1 MYDRC
6 DMCRMYEKCTYGEY
20 VTYVTHIA
28 CNAQATYIAHI
39 PHIICVTVES
49 VVIRDPFAKMVFE
62 QSGFGA
68 SGLAL
73 VRSCGSAG
81 VAPGDGRHQP
91 LPRSLDA
98 PDLDAGSASRYA
110 SVHRTPSAPGKGGY
124 GMLNSVCC
132 VRPRPVRTF
141 LLVQVVFDEPPPG
154 ADGNRFESTPWTVG
168 TSAAYDRSKFTSCN
182 TKTPFFVF
190 HEGRVRGS
198 RSPNP
203 KLAFRPWPLASSQPD
218 RAEGPT
224 GIRRGP
230 GYAARRI
237 PPTALE
243 TNNHHQYGN
252 R

>member
-1 MYDRC
+1 MYDIC
-6 DMCRMYEKCTYGEY
+6 AMCGICENCADSSR

-28 CNAQATYIAHI
+28 RSAQAISIAHI

-49 VVIRDPFAKMVFE
+49 GVIRDPFAEREFE
-62 QSGFGA
+62 QSGLGVP
-68 SGLAL
+68 GLAL
-73 VRSCGSAG
+73 VQSCGSAG
-81 VAPGDGRHQP
+81 VASGDGRHQP
-91 LPRSLDA
+91 LPRSQDA
-98 PDLDAGSASRYA
+98 PDLDAGSASRCA

-168 TSAAYDRSKFTSCN
+168 TSVAYGRSKFTSCN

-190 HEGRVRGS
+190 QEGRVRGS
-198 RSPNP
+198 RSPSP

-218 RAEGPT
+218 RAEGRT

-230 GYAARRI
+230 GSAARRI
-237 PPTALE
+237 PPTA
-243 TNNHHQYGN
+243 QKY
-252 R
+252 

>member
-1 MYDRC
+1 MCDMYDRC
-6 DMCRMYEKCTYGEY
+6 DMCRMYEKCTYGECI
-20 VTYVTHIA
+20 TYVSHIA
-28 CNAQATYIAHI
+28 RNAQATYIAHR
-39 PHIICVTVES
+39 PHIKCVTVES

-168 TSAAYDRSKFTSCN
+168 TSVAYGRSKFTSGI
-182 TKTPFFVF
+182 TKTPVFVLP
-190 HEGRVRGS
+190 EGRVRGS

-218 RAEGPT
+218 RAEGRT

-230 GYAARRI
+230 GSAARRI
-237 PPTALE
+237 PPTA
-243 TNNHHQYGN
+243 QKY
-252 R
+252 

>member
-1 MYDRC
+1 
-6 DMCRMYEKCTYGEY
+6 MCRMYEKCTYGECI
-20 VTYVTHIA
+20 TYVSHIA
-28 CNAQATYIAHI
+28 RNAQATYIAHR
-39 PHIICVTVES
+39 PHIKCVTVES

-141 LLVQVVFDEPPPG
+141 LLVQVVFDEPPTG
-154 ADGNRFESTPWTVG
+154 GGRQSVRVHTVDGR
-168 TSAAYDRSKFTSCN
+168 DLRS
-182 TKTPFFVF
+182 
-190 HEGRVRGS
+190 
-198 RSPNP
+198 
-203 KLAFRPWPLASSQPD
+203 
-218 RAEGPT
+218 
-224 GIRRGP
+224 IRKEQV
-230 GYAARRI
+230 YF
-237 PPTALE
+237 L
-243 TNNHHQYGN
+243 
-252 R
+252 

>member
-1 MYDRC
+1 MYGIC
-6 DMCRMYEKCTYGEY
+6 LMCGICENCADSSR

-28 CNAQATYIAHI
+28 RSAQATSIAHI

-49 VVIRDPFAKMVFE
+49 GVIRDPFAEREFE
-62 QSGFGA
+62 QSGLGVP
-68 SGLAL
+68 GLAL
-73 VRSCGSAG
+73 VQSCGSAG

-98 PDLDAGSASRYA
+98 PDLDAGSASRSA

-168 TSAAYDRSKFTSCN
+168 TLAAYERSKFI
-182 TKTPFFVF
+182 
-190 HEGRVRGS
+190 
-198 RSPNP
+198 
-203 KLAFRPWPLASSQPD
+203 A
-218 RAEGPT
+218 
-224 GIRRGP
+224 RRTLNLPSGP
-230 GYAARRI
+230 GRSRARSLIGRKGARESVGAPVTPPAAFL
-237 PPTALE
+237 PA
-243 TNNHHQYGN
+243 H
-252 R
+252 

>member
-6 DMCRMYEKCTYGEY
+6 DMCRMYEKCTYGECI
-20 VTYVTHIA
+20 TYVSHIA
-28 CNAQATYIAHI
+28 RNAQATYIAHR
-39 PHIICVTVES
+39 PHIKCVTVES

-168 TSAAYDRSKFTSCN
+168 TSVAYGRSKCTSCN
-182 TKTPFFVF
+182 TKTPLFVF

-198 RSPNP
+198 RTPNP
-203 KLAFRPWPLASSQPD
+203 TLAFRPWPLASSQPD
-218 RAEGPT
+218 RAEGHT
-224 GIRRGP
+224 GIRQGP
-230 GYAARRI
+230 GYAARRL
-237 PPTALE
+237 PPIALE
-243 TNNHHQYGN
+243 ND
-252 R
+252 

>member
-6 DMCRMYEKCTYGEY
+6 DMCRMYEKCTYGECI
-20 VTYVTHIA
+20 TYVSHIA
-28 CNAQATYIAHI
+28 RNAQATYIAHR
-39 PHIICVTVES
+39 PHIKCVTVES

-168 TSAAYDRSKFTSCN
+168 TSVAYGRSKFTSGI
-182 TKTPFFVF
+182 TKTSVFVLP
-190 HEGRVRGS
+190 EGRVRGS

-218 RAEGPT
+218 RAEGRT

-230 GYAARRI
+230 GSAARRI
-237 PPTALE
+237 PLTA
-243 TNNHHQYGN
+243 QKY
-252 R
+252 

>member
-1 MYDRC
+1 MYNRC
-6 DMCRMYEKCTYGEY
+6 DMCRMYEKCTYGECI
-20 VTYVTHIA
+20 TYVSHIA
-28 CNAQATYIAHI
+28 RNAQATYIAHR
-39 PHIICVTVES
+39 PHIKCVTVES

-168 TSAAYDRSKFTSCN
+168 TSVAYGRSKFTSCN

-190 HEGRVRGS
+190 QEGRVRGS

-218 RAEGPT
+218 RAEGRT

-230 GYAARRI
+230 GSAARRI
-237 PPTALE
+237 PPTA
-243 TNNHHQYGN
+243 QKY
-252 R
+252 

>member
-6 DMCRMYEKCTYGEY
+6 DMCRMYEKCTYGECI
-20 VTYVTHIA
+20 TYVSHIA
-28 CNAQATYIAHI
+28 RNAQATYIAHR
-39 PHIICVTVES
+39 PHIKCVTVES

-168 TSAAYDRSKFTSCN
+168 TSVAYGRSKFTSCN

-190 HEGRVRGS
+190 QEGRVRGS

-218 RAEGPT
+218 RAEGRT

-230 GYAARRI
+230 GSAARRI
-237 PPTALE
+237 PPTA
-243 TNNHHQYGN
+243 QKY
-252 R
+252 

>member
-6 DMCRMYEKCTYGEY
+6 DMCRMYEKCTYGECI
-20 VTYVTHIA
+20 TYVSHIA
-28 CNAQATYIAHI
+28 RNAQATYIAHR
-39 PHIICVTVES
+39 PHIKCVTVES

-168 TSAAYDRSKFTSCN
+168 TSVAYGRSKFTSGI
-182 TKTPFFVF
+182 TKTPVFVLP
-190 HEGRVRGS
+190 EGRVRGS

-218 RAEGPT
+218 RAEGRT

-230 GYAARRI
+230 GSAARRI
-237 PPTALE
+237 PPTA
-243 TNNHHQYGN
+243 QKY
-252 R
+252 

>member
-6 DMCRMYEKCTYGEY
+6 DMCRMYEKCTYGECI
-20 VTYVTHIA
+20 TYVSHIA
-28 CNAQATYIAHI
+28 RNAQATYIAHR
-39 PHIICVTVES
+39 PHIKCVTVES

-168 TSAAYDRSKFTSCN
+168 TSVAYGRSKFTSCN

-190 HEGRVRGS
+190 QEGRVRGS

-218 RAEGPT
+218 RAEGRT

-237 PPTALE
+237 PPTAL
-243 TNNHHQYGN
+243 
-252 R
+252 